1 MQPLEGRVAVVAGA
15 TRGAGRGAARALGEA
30 GAVVYC
36 TGRSVRG
43 NPSPYNRPETIEE
56 TADLVT
62 AAGGTGIAVRVDHT
76 VEAEV
81 QALFERVQREH
92 GRLDVLVNDV
102 AGQDMILSGWTT
114 FWETDLSRATL
125 AINQGLLS
133 HVITAKY
140 AAPLMI
146 KRRRGLI
153 VEVTE
158 FDLLFCGGSIL
169 AQLVK
174 FSLKG
179 LAVMMAEELRKHR
192 VAAIAITPGY
202 LRSEFMLEHFGVT
215 EANWRDHGRK
225 DAMFLQSETP
235 LFMGRAIAALAADPR
250 VMDRTGGVTSSYELA
265 EHYGFSDADGSRPD
279 LGGHFAREVVPT
291 TKWLREG
298 IERHVAWLD
307 GLSARGR
314 RYLGRGGGAASA
326 PRVTTRAPRRARAAQ
341 GRP

>member
-1 MQPLEGRVAVVAGA
+1 MKPLEGRVAVVAGA

-43 NPSPYNRPETIEE
+43 NPSPYHRPETIEE
-56 TADLVT
+56 TAELVT

-76 VEAEV
+76 VESEV
-81 QALFERVQREH
+81 RALFERVQRDH

-102 AGQDMILSGWTT
+102 AGQDMILGGWTT
-114 FWETDLSRATL
+114 FWETDLSQATL

-133 HVITAKY
+133 HVLTAKY

-146 KRRRGLI
+146 ERKRGLI

-174 FSLKG
+174 FALKG

-202 LRSEFMLEHFGVT
+202 LRSEFMLDHFGLT
-215 EANWRDHGRK
+215 EANWREGGKK
-225 DAMFLQSETP
+225 DPTFLHSETP

-250 VMDRTGGVTSSYELA
+250 IMDRTGEITSSYELA
-265 EHYGFSDADGSRPD
+265 EHYGFTDADGSRPN
-279 LGGHFAREVVPT
+279 LGGHFAREVVAN

-307 GLSARGR
+307 GLAERGR
-314 RYLGRGGGAASA
+314 R
-326 PRVTTRAPRRARAAQ
+326 
-341 GRP
+341 